1 MRRYRWLLITILSV
15 VVVAVV
21 ATLALMFPV
30 RKQGQARVE
39 AEAGLPLLLI
49 PETYS
54 DPVGVGEMRL
64 EPDGVAQL
72 TDFPVGDVD
81 VVDNCIDWD
90 SAKPLTGTAEWSADR
105 KLNITITSEDGSVVI
120 GPYHPKFSDIVWYRF
135 GMSLC
140 DDDRVVWYS
149 AAPATP

>member
-1 MRRYRWLLITILSV
+1 MRKYRWFIITILSIAAVALV
-15 VVVAVV
+15 V
-21 ATLALMFPV
+21 TLALMFPV
-30 RKQGQARVE
+30 QKQGHARME
-39 AEAGLPLLLI
+39 AEAGLPLALT

-54 DPVGVGEMRL
+54 DPAGIGEMRL

-81 VVDNCIDWD
+81 VVENCIEWD
-90 SAKPLTGTAEWSADR
+90 SAKPFTGTAAWSADR
-105 KLNITITSEDGSVVI
+105 ELNITITSEDGSAII
-120 GPYHPKFSDIVWYRF
+120 GPYHPNFSDIVWYRF

-149 AAPATP
+149 AAPATR